1 MKSILQVDLRTQPFL
16 EFFLC
21 NKTETLLVKMLE
33 ERVNLV
39 LCQLREAQT
48 DGLIELSYIHAIVLI
63 CIHCGKDLLYSE
75 STFL

>member
-1 MKSILQVDLRTQPFL
+1 
-16 EFFLC
+16 
-21 NKTETLLVKMLE
+21 MLE
-33 ERVNLV
+33 ERVNLM

-75 STFL
+75 PTFL